1 MPEQQQSN
9 TQTSNLKPQ
18 HSIIRADKRFLG
30 GLGHWVVGRW
40 LVMAS
45 LRRAFSQVHL
55 KMRPAPD
62 VPLPSPRLDRP
73 AVFYVNHSS
82 WWDGY
87 MAYLVVDQ
95 YLKLDGYLMMDVRQ
109 LRKYFFFTWVGTFSV
124 DRFNPRGAVESI
136 NYAVE
141 TLEAAPGRSL
151 FIFPQGEIQGS
162 HRRPLDFY
170 NGAAQV
176 ARKLQRCY
184 LYPVALRYEFMT
196 NQFPDVFISIG
207 PGHLVDDEHRPD
219 AKTLTNAMNTR
230 LIVELDSIAA
240 CINAAQFGTPEDER
254 ASFAGF
260 KTIMRGKG
268 SANNRFEK
276 IFGVLLP
283 KEDQAG
289 RNELRHYG

>member
-1 MPEQQQSN
+1 MPEQEQSN
-9 TQTSNLKPQ
+9 TQHSALSTQ

-62 VPLPSPRLDRP
+62 VPLPNSHLDRP
-73 AVFYVNHSS
+73 AIFYVNHSS

-87 MAYLVVDQ
+87 LAYLVVDQ
-95 YLKLDGYLMMDVRQ
+95 CLKMDGYLMMDVRQ
-109 LRKYFFFTWVGTFSV
+109 LRKYFFFTWMGAFSV
-124 DRFNPRGAVESI
+124 DRFDPRSAVESI
-136 NYAVE
+136 NYAVD
-141 TLEAAPGRSL
+141 TLQAAPGRSL

-196 NQFPDVFISIG
+196 NQFPDIFVSIG
-207 PGHLVDDEHRPD
+207 PGHALDQANRPD
-219 AKTLTNAMNTR
+219 ARTLTAEMHTR
-230 LIVELDSIAA
+230 LTAELDHIEQRISAA
-240 CINAAQFGTPEDER
+240 RFGTPEDER
-254 ASFAGF
+254 ASFADF
-260 KTIMRGKG
+260 KTIMQGKG
-268 SANNRFEK
+268 SASNRFDK
-276 IFGVLLP
+276 IFGALLS
-283 KEDQAG
+283 KES
-289 RNELRHYG
+289 R